1 MVRAVIPGGQTS
13 RLGGQLRKSHIR
25 RMCSLFLAF
34 SFAQFSLQFFI
45 GRELNPTVGSLDIK
59 SFNELRPG
67 MILWQL
73 ILISMAC
80 EQATRRGG
88 GLTDS
93 MGLVIGFQSLYIAD
107 ALYNEVIPMRL
118 GAFRSRLTVVISF

>member
-1 MVRAVIPGGQTS
+1 
-13 RLGGQLRKSHIR
+13 
-25 RMCSLFLAF
+25 
-34 SFAQFSLQFFI
+34 
-45 GRELNPTVGSLDIK
+45 
-59 SFNELRPG
+59 

-88 GLTDS
+88 GITDS

-118 GAFRSRLTVVISF
+118 RAFLSRLTVVISF